1 MSDKKLTPQLVWR
14 RYNAG
19 IGFND
24 RISLDEEVEVNEN
37 FFIGK

>member
-1 MSDKKLTPQLVWR
+1 MKELTLAPTYVWG
-14 RYNAG
+14 RYNSG
-19 IGFND
+19 IGFNN